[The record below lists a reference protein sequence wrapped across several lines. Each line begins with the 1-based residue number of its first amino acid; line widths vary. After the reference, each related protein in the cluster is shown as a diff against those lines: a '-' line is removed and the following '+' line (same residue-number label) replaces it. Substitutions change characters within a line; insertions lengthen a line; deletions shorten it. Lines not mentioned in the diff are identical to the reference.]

1 MRRRT
6 MVLAATALLAAG
18 VLGGCSAREEP
29 GAADAPKAAALP
41 EGAEPL
47 GEPITVTEAPVPLA
61 TVRANP
67 EAYFEKTILVEA
79 TAQDICQ
86 KAGCW
91 MTIVDGDGEP
101 IWVRWSSGCGG
112 QYAFPK
118 DAQGRR
124 LLVQGSFYAKEIAP
138 EDAEH
143 IAGESPGMKMATED
157 IAGKTFEMNATA
169 CVLLP
174 ANNS

>member
-1 MRRRT
+1 MRVQG
-6 MVLAATALLAAG
+6 MVFAAVVAVAVA
-18 VLGGCSAREEP
+18 VLGGCGSRED
-29 GAADAPKAAALP
+29 AATSKTASGVRLP
-41 EGAEPL
+41 EGAEAL
-47 GEPITVTEAPVPLA
+47 GEAITVTDPPVALA

-86 KAGCW
+86 AAGCW

-101 IWVRWSSGCGG
+101 IWVRWASGCGG
-112 QYAFPK
+112 KYSFPK

-143 IAGESPGMKMATED
+143 IAGESPGMKMAADE
-157 IAGKTFEMNATA
+157 IAGRTFEMNATA

-174 ANNS
+174 VTKS

>member
-1 MRRRT
+1 
-6 MVLAATALLAAG
+6 MVSTVALAIGLLA
-18 VLGGCSAREEP
+18 GCSGQESEQQA
-29 GAADAPKAAALP
+29 KVSLP
-41 EGAEPL
+41 EGAQVL
-47 GEPITVTEAPVPLA
+47 GEAITVTDAPVPLA

-67 EAYFEKTILVEA
+67 ENYFEKTLLVES

-86 KAGCW
+86 QAGCW

-101 IWVRWSSGCGG
+101 IWVRWATGCGG
-112 QYAFPK
+112 QYSFPK
-118 DAQGRR
+118 DASGRR
-124 LLVQGSFYAKEIAP
+124 MLVQGSFYPKEIDP

-143 IAGESPGMKMATED
+143 IAGESPGMKMDVEE

-174 ANNS
+174 VPATT